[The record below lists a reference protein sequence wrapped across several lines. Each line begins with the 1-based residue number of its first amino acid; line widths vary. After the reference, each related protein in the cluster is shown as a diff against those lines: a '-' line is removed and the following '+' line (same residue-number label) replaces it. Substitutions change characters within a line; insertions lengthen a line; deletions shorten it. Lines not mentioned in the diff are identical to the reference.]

1 MAELLKRALEK
12 LVRFSE
18 KYAVVV
24 LLLGVAFAASCLYYA
39 KTTLQIR
46 SDFTELLPKD
56 SAGLKAYEHQL
67 GRVGGGASF
76 IVVVESPDRT
86 SNEHFIDDLS
96 ARLDADVKTHKSCTS
111 ACKPGDDA
119 CVRACGV
126 NLVQY
131 FENGTKEVQTF
142 YRTHKWLFAT
152 QADLEDADSTL
163 DHQIALQSGF
173 VTDLE
178 SDDAPDAAAAPA
190 KPAPKATDAGVSA
203 AAKSGDAGASTAAV
217 PAATPDGGVNAAAAN
232 GGPGDAGAGDAGE
245 RKSALGL
252 DQFKDKWDNASKK
265 HDDFPT
271 GYFASADGKTLV
283 LRIIT
288 SAQGMGETSGDAFT
302 VKMQK
307 LVDELKAGD
316 SAVHRYHPNMVV
328 GFAGDIPN
336 AKAEKESIV
345 DEAVWAT
352 GIALGCVALGIIFY
366 FRSIASLLVVLVPVA
381 VGIGAAYAY
390 ATFHF
395 GYVNTAG
402 AFLGAIIVGNGINY
416 PIVLLARYREFKK
429 RMTPSQ
435 ARLESVKN
443 AFRAE
448 LVGASVAGI
457 AYGSLTITAFRGFS
471 QFGAI
476 GILGMFLV
484 WISIVPLVPA
494 MVVLIEKVHPRFL
507 APPLAEALD
516 EEAVAK
522 IPEKT
527 HGVVVRAFAWLTE
540 RFPKTLVV
548 LFLGITA
555 ACAYTLPAYLRDPWE
570 YNFHNLGSRG
580 SKAQGGGGA
589 GEWSNKADAVFQ
601 GKADIS
607 GARIMADTPEQV
619 PQVRA
624 KILAADAQDPQGK
637 LISNIVTLD
646 DFLPGT
652 AEEQKKKLE
661 VLDRM
666 RDRLTPRVLQSL
678 APDERKRVEEMMPP
692 EDLAAVTTKDVPALI
707 RRRFE
712 ELNGNVGTLF
722 YIQYVPNTSW
732 SDGHT
737 VLRIAKASDNVR
749 LDDGTVVQTASRPT
763 IYAEMIRSLEHDGPL
778 ATLASFLA
786 VIVVVVLATHQFR
799 GAAAVLLA
807 LLMGVVCTIG
817 VAAHLGLKLNFLNF
831 VALPITFGIGCEY
844 PFNIFDRTR
853 LLGGDVRR
861 AVLRSGGAVVLCSYT
876 TIVGYGSLL
885 VSDNQALQS
894 FGYLAVAGEVAC
906 IVMAMLFL
914 PALLHLIL
922 PKLGEKAP
930 PKA

>member
-1 MAELLKRALEK
+1 MGDLLKRALER
-12 LVRFSE
+12 LVAFSE
-18 KYAVVV
+18 RRWAVV
-24 LLLGVAFAASCLYYA
+24 LLLGLAFAVGCLAYA
-39 KTTLQIR
+39 KSTLQVR

-56 SAGLKAYEHQL
+56 SPGLKAYEHQL

-76 IVVVESPDRT
+76 IVVVESPDRAA
-86 SNEHFIDDLS
+86 NQRFIDDLS
-96 ARLDADVKTHKSCTS
+96 VELSAQVKKHKACTDAC
-111 ACKPGDDA
+111 AGADA

-131 FENGTKEVQTF
+131 FENGTKEVQGF
-142 YRTHKWLFAT
+142 YRSHKWLFASKK
-152 QADLEDADSTL
+152 DLEDADSTL
-163 DHQIALQSGF
+163 DSQIAIQSGL
-173 VTDLE
+173 VSDLE
-178 SDDAPDAAAAPA
+178 SDDPPAPSSDAAAPP
-190 KPAPKATDAGVSA
+190 PAPKKAPPIAAGA
-203 AAKSGDAGASTAAV
+203 RDAGAPAV
-217 PAATPDGGVNAAAAN
+217 APAPVDGGAAD
-232 GGPGDAGAGDAGE
+232 GGAGT
-245 RKSALGL
+245 KKKPALGL
-252 DQFKDKWDNASKK
+252 DAYKEKWDKAADK

-302 VKMQK
+302 VQMQH
-307 LVDELKAGD
+307 LVEELRKRDEGA
-316 SAVHRYHPNMVV
+316 HRYDAAMLV

-345 DEAVWAT
+345 DEALWAT
-352 GIALGCVALGIIFY
+352 ILAIICVALGIVVY
-366 FRSIASLLVVLVPVA
+366 FRSLASLLVVLLPVA
-381 VGIGAAYAY
+381 VGIGAAYAF

-402 AFLGAIIVGNGINY
+402 AFLGAIIIGNGINY
-416 PIVLLARYREFKK
+416 PIVLMARYREFKS
-429 RMTPSQ
+429 RMPPRV
-435 ARLESVKN
+435 ARLEAVKN

-471 QFGAI
+471 QFGTI

-484 WISIVPLVPA
+484 WASIIPLVPA
-494 MVVLIEKVHPRFL
+494 MIVLIEKVHPRFL
-507 APPLAEALD
+507 AAPLAESLTAEELAALPQKP
-516 EEAVAK
+516 AGA
-522 IPEKT
+522 
-527 HGVVVRAFAWLTE
+527 VVRGISWITAKV
-540 RFPKTLVV
+540 PKTLVF
-548 LFLGITA
+548 LFLGVTVA
-555 ACAYTLPAYLRDPWE
+555 AAWSLPTFLRDPWE

-580 SKAQGGGGA
+580 SKAAGGGGA
-589 GEWSNKADAVFQ
+589 GEWSTKADHVFQ
-601 GKADIS
+601 GKTDIS

-619 PQVRA
+619 PLVKA
-624 KILAADAQDPQGK
+624 KILANDAADPKGA
-637 LISNIVTLD
+637 LIDKIVTLD

-652 AEEQKKKLE
+652 PAEQKEKLDI
-661 VLDRM
+661 LAQM
-666 RDRLTPRVLQSL
+666 RDRLTPRVLEGLS
-678 APDERKRVEEMMPP
+678 PDERKRVEDMMPP
-692 EDLAAVTTKDVPALI
+692 EDLALVGPKDVPPLI

-712 ELNGNVGTLF
+712 EWNGNVGTLF
-722 YIQYVPNTSW
+722 YVQYKPNTSW

-737 VLRIAKASDNVR
+737 VLRIAKASDNIR

-786 VIVVVVLATHQFR
+786 VIVVVLLATHQLR
-799 GAAAVLLA
+799 GGLAVLLA
-807 LLMGVVCTIG
+807 LLMGVVCTLG
-817 VAAHLGLKLNFLNF
+817 AAAHLGVKLNFLNF

-853 LLGGDVRR
+853 LFGGDVRR
-861 AVLRSGGAVVLCSYT
+861 AVQRSGGAVVLCSYT
-876 TIVGYGSLL
+876 TIVGYGSLI

-914 PALLHLIL
+914 PSLLHLIL
-922 PKLGEKAP
+922 PK
-930 PKA
+930 PKAA

>member
-18 KYAVVV
+18 NYAIVV
-24 LLLGVAFAASCLYYA
+24 LLLGVAFASSCLYYA

-76 IVVVESPDRT
+76 IVVVESPERA
-86 SNEHFIDDLS
+86 SNERFIDDLS
-96 ARLDADVKTHKSCTS
+96 ARLDADVKAHKACTS

-152 QADLEDADSTL
+152 QKDLEDADSTL
-163 DHQIALQSGF
+163 DHQISIQSGF

-178 SDDAPDAAAAPA
+178 SDDPPDAAAPRAPS
-190 KPAPKATDAGVSA
+190 KPSDAGVNKPTDAGAPVAVVGSDGGVA
-203 AAKSGDAGASTAAV
+203 APANAGSSDAGA
-217 PAATPDGGVNAAAAN
+217 DG
-232 GGPGDAGAGDAGE
+232 GE

-252 DQFKDKWDNASKK
+252 DQFKDKWDSAAKK

-307 LVDELKAGD
+307 LVDELKSAD
-316 SAVHRYHPNMVV
+316 AAVHRYHPNTVV

-352 GIALGCVALGIIFY
+352 GIALGCVALGIMFY

-484 WISIVPLVPA
+484 WVSIVPLVPA

-516 EEAVAK
+516 DEAVAK

-527 HGVVVRAFAWLTE
+527 HGVVVRLFAWLTQ
-540 RFPKTLVV
+540 RFPKSLVV

-555 ACAYTLPAYLRDPWE
+555 VSAYTLPGFLRDPWE

-619 PQVRA
+619 PQVKA
-624 KILAADAQDPQGK
+624 KILEADSRDPQGK

-652 AEEQKKKLE
+652 ADEQKQKLE

-666 RDRLTPRVLQSL
+666 RDRLTPRVLQGL
-678 APDERKRVEEMMPP
+678 APEERKRVEEMMPP
-692 EDLAAVTTKDVPALI
+692 ENLAAVTTKDVPALI

-778 ATLASFLA
+778 ATLVSFLA
-786 VIVVVVLATHQFR
+786 VIVVVVLATHQIR

-807 LLMGVVCTIG
+807 LLMGVVCTVG

-922 PKLGEKAP
+922 PKPGEKPP